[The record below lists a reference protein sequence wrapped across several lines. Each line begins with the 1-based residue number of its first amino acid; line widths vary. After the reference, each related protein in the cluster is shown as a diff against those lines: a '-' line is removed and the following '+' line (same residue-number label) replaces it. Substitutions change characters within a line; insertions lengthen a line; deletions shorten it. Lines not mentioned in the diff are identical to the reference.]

1 MNTKILYIIN
11 PVSGTKK
18 KKNIVKQIE
27 KHINKNQFEYNI
39 VKTQYAGHAYE
50 LAQEGIKNGTGIVVA
65 VGGDGTVNEIGKA
78 LTGTDA
84 IMGIIPKGSGNGLAR
99 YLKMPRK
106 IKKAVKVINKLNY
119 CTMDTIRINEYN
131 YLNVAGIGFDAYI
144 AHLFARSGKR
154 GFQSYAK
161 LVLKEFQKYQP
172 QNYQLTIDG
181 KKVEANNAFMISF
194 ANSSQFGNDA
204 HIAPGAEIN
213 DGLIDVCILKKFPD
227 FRSLE
232 IIFRLYSRGLI
243 KSKYYQIYK
252 AKTVQLNYQTDI
264 LGHVDGEPV
273 NFGKNLNVKITPS
286 SLKMINNRNKIRL
299 KILK

>member
-1 MNTKILYIIN
+1 MNKKILFIIN
-11 PVSGTKK
+11 PISGKKK
-18 KKNIVKQIE
+18 KKNIVEQIE
-27 KHINKNQFEYNI
+27 KYIDENQFEYNI

-50 LAQEGIKNGTGIVVA
+50 LAQEGIKNRTDVIVA
-65 VGGDGTVNEIGKA
+65 VGGDGTVNEVGKA
-78 LTGTDA
+78 LTGTDT

-99 YLKMPRK
+99 FLKMPRK
-106 IKKAVKVINKLNY
+106 VKKAVKVINKLNY
-119 CTMDTIRINEYN
+119 NPMDVIRVNEYN
-131 YLNVAGIGFDAYI
+131 YLNVAGIGFDAHI
-144 AHLFARSGKR
+144 AHLFAQSGKR

-161 LVLKEFQKYQP
+161 LVLKEFQKYQA

-204 HIAPGAEIN
+204 HIAPKAEIN
-213 DGLIDVCILKKFPD
+213 DGLMDVCILKKFPD

-252 AKTVQLNYQTDI
+252 AKSVQLNYQTDI

-273 NFGKNLNVKITPS
+273 SFGKNLNIQIIPS
-286 SLKMINNRNKIRL
+286 SLKIIDNRIEN
-299 KILK
+299 